1 MIINTAGEYTLQ
13 YTATDACGNTTTV
26 ERELTVEEPPTYR
39 TVLYTDGTFIIN
51 ESSRDEADNIA
62 LHGAAT
68 NVYDPFDPNGDTTVK
83 KYIFTSETQRPW
95 NSQASSVRSVEIG
108 SNIQPTST
116 ASWFYGMTDCTSI
129 DLAKLDTSAV
139 TNMKDMFNNC
149 QALTSLD
156 VSNFNTSAVTNM
168 KSMFNFCQALTAL
181 YLSNFNTSAVTD
193 MSAMFNFCQALTSL
207 DVSNFNT
214 SAVTDMSS
222 MFYGCQALTSLDV
235 SNFNTSAV
243 TNMNNIF
250 RSCQAL
256 TSLDV
261 SSFNTGAVTDMG
273 NMFSY
278 CQALNTI
285 YASVNFVVTQ
295 VTNSNS
301 MFGNMSTNL
310 VGGAGTTWASSS
322 SVPKDKTYARI
333 DNPPSD
339 PGFFTAR
346 P

>member
-156 VSNFNTSAVTNM
+156 VS
-168 KSMFNFCQALTAL
+168 
-181 YLSNFNTSAVTD
+181 
-193 MSAMFNFCQALTSL
+193 
-207 DVSNFNT
+207 
-214 SAVTDMSS
+214 
-222 MFYGCQALTSLDV
+222 
-235 SNFNTSAV
+235 
-243 TNMNNIF
+243 
-250 RSCQAL
+250 
-256 TSLDV
+256 
-261 SSFNTGAVTDMG
+261 SFNTGAVTDMG